1 MSEARVPCSPGE
13 EVREVAASGDT
24 GLMLQLL
31 DGGAPFILDMV
42 RHELNADNGQKGRYV
57 KKELTPSPLLVSL
70 M

>member
-1 MSEARVPCSPGE
+1 MTTRAHCCHVTRDTTAMSEARVPCSPGE

-42 RHELNADNGQKGRYV
+42 RHKYR
-57 KKELTPSPLLVSL
+57 
-70 M
+70 

>member
-1 MSEARVPCSPGE
+1 MSEARVPRSPGE

-42 RHELNADNGQKGRYV
+42 SRKCR
-57 KKELTPSPLLVSL
+57 
-70 M
+70 